1 MTSKPRKGA
10 GTAPADRTA
19 KAGEN
24 NPTPVDTSD
33 KAGKQDDPQPEK
45 HITEGGNAA
54 DEGATVEQQSAVA
67 STLPLSGEPQPA
79 KVEQGMARPETGVA
93 QEAFAGGEPDTAAT
107 GDTDRNGRPDQG
119 AIDTSGE
126 LRHRE
131 DAIPTAAHGG
141 TERNGL
147 PVNMEGTV
155 NREFGGNGDPEAKLL
170 NDGVRAEVGAG
181 TGTEAPKDERPQ
193 YPSTLL
199 TRSSSKA
206 APTEPADVKN
216 ATQPRLG
223 DVQTSTDPTMAAST
237 MPSMPGDATV
247 KLVNGKGDEVTP
259 SEFFEVPEGIQG
271 RSFRRVKHRV
281 SEVFT
286 VRHVKTP
293 SKRLLFTEG
302 QMVPVEVA
310 QTLIELHG

>member
-10 GTAPADRTA
+10 GTTAPADKTA
-19 KAGEN
+19 KAES
-24 NPTPVDTSD
+24 TPAATDTS
-33 KAGKQDDPQPEK
+33 GK
-45 HITEGGNAA
+45 A
-54 DEGATVEQQSAVA
+54 DEQQGPQGEDAEGVEQAPVA

-79 KVEQGMARPETGVA
+79 KVDKGMARPETGRG
-93 QEAFAGGEPDTAAT
+93 QEAFAGGEPDTAAY
-107 GDTDRNGRPDQG
+107 GDTERNGKAMGIPT
-119 AIDTSGE
+119 DTSGE

-131 DAIPTAAHGG
+131 GAVPTAAFGG

-147 PVNMEGTV
+147 ATEMIESQTSK
-155 NREFGGNGDPEAKLL
+155 EFGGNGDPEAKLL
-170 NDGVRAEVGAG
+170 NDGVRAEIGAG
-181 TGTEAPKDERPQ
+181 TGTPAPKDERPQ

-199 TRSSSKA
+199 TRSSSNA
-206 APTEPADVKN
+206 APTEPTDVKL

-223 DVQTSTDPTMAAST
+223 DPQTSTDPTMASAT
-237 MPSMPGDATV
+237 MPSMPGDVTV

-271 RSFRRVKHRV
+271 RGFRRVKHRV

-286 VRHVKTP
+286 VQKVKTP

-302 QMVPVEVA
+302 QLVPVEVA